1 MSFLL
6 RKILAIFLIAGLGVS
21 PLYAATMKGMEQSA
35 QASSMAG
42 MAGMAD
48 DMPCHPAK
56 SSSDQSSPDKACPFM
71 VACLSLCF
79 QGMPPVFG
87 AIVIPATLDLRTVFE
102 SVRQLTD
109 LAPSPPA
116 RPPRA

>member
-6 RKILAIFLIAGLGVS
+6 RRVLAILLIAGLSVS

-42 MAGMAD
+42 MAD
-48 DMPCHPAK
+48 DMPCHPPK
-56 SSSDQSSPDKACPFM
+56 SSKAPSDKPCPFM

-87 AIVIPATLDLRTVFE
+87 AIVAPVTVGLRTPFE
-102 SVRQLTD
+102 SVRQLTS

>member
-6 RKILAIFLIAGLGVS
+6 KRVLAIFLIAGLGVS

-42 MAGMAD
+42 MAD
-48 DMPCHPAK
+48 DMPCHPTK
-56 SSSDQSSPDKACPFM
+56 SSSDKVCPFM
-71 VACLSLCF
+71 AACLSLCF
-79 QGMPPVFG
+79 QGMPPVSG
-87 AIVIPATLDLRTVFE
+87 AIVIPATVELRTVFE
-102 SVRQLTD
+102 RVRQLTD

>member
-6 RKILAIFLIAGLGVS
+6 KRVLAIFLIAGLGVS

-42 MAGMAD
+42 MAD
-48 DMPCHPAK
+48 EMPCHPTR
-56 SSSDQSSPDKACPFM
+56 SSSDKSSPDQACPFM
-71 VACLSLCF
+71 AACLSLCF

-87 AIVIPATLDLRTVFE
+87 AIVIPATVELRTVFE
-102 SVRQLTD
+102 RVRQLTD
-109 LAPSPPA
+109 LAPLPPA

>member
-6 RKILAIFLIAGLGVS
+6 KRVLAIFLIVGIGVS
-21 PLYAATMKGMEQSA
+21 PLYAVTMKGMEQSVE
-35 QASSMAG
+35 ASS

-56 SSSDQSSPDKACPFM
+56 SSPDKSCPFM

-87 AIVIPATLDLRTVFE
+87 AIVAPASVELRTASE
-102 SVRQLTD
+102 SVRQLTS
-109 LAPSPPA
+109 LASSPPA
-116 RPPRA
+116 RPPRI